1 VSLVYNHYPS
11 IAIETKE
18 SEPLLLTLDKTPKV
32 YVVAKKPSVNVNSG
46 YTVESSGLYANYMK
60 VGLTL
65 DAKGLHDEG
74 LQSVFVILTQEG
86 DLTDNNSDL
95 DPKGSVVLLSFDFDS
110 TQFSTTYE
118 QQADATNTAG
128 SSDNIAANET
138 LSLEENGY
146 NYHLVTGNLR
156 SNDQSYV
163 YIQAGSIKA
172 NKDIQLLALV
182 STRCGTAYDSAVA
195 EL

>member
-1 VSLVYNHYPS
+1 
-11 IAIETKE
+11 
-18 SEPLLLTLDKTPKV
+18 
-32 YVVAKKPSVNVNSG
+32 
-46 YTVESSGLYANYMK
+46 MK

-86 DLTDNNSDL
+86 DLTDNSDL
-95 DPKGSVVLLSFDFDS
+95 DPKGSVVLLSFDS
-110 TQFSTTYE
+110 TQFSTTY
-118 QQADATNTAG
+118 QQQVDATNTDP
-128 SSDNIAANET
+128 SDNIAANET

-156 SNDQSYV
+156 SNDQSYLYMEV
-163 YIQAGSIKA
+163 GSIKSY
-172 NKDIQLLALV
+172 KDIQLLALV
-182 STRCGTAYDSAVA
+182 STRCGTAYDSTVA